1 MLTGTR
7 VLDLTRVWSGPLA
20 GRILA
25 DLGAEVIHIV
35 GRVTVSAAEI
45 SPETAQDDGEFSGG

>member
-35 GRVTVSAAEI
+35 GRATVSCSRDYSGDSA
-45 SPETAQDDGEFSGG
+45 DDGEFSGE